1 MKQITVRVPVRADL
15 AGGTLDLWPLYLFH
29 PNARTVNVAISLYS
43 SCELTESEDDAFEI
57 VLADI
62 DYRRRFASI
71 ADMQNDREVALF
83 ARILEHF
90 KCPGVRLVAQSEAP
104 RGSGLGGSSAM
115 SVAAVRAVAEFCDAP
130 VDGDDLIALVRDLE
144 TRLLG
149 LPAGVQ
155 DYYPAVYGGVAS
167 LHLLP
172 GAIRR
177 EPIPASLAELGSHL
191 ILHYS
196 GVSHF
201 SGTNNWEIYKQHV
214 DGDASVRGE
223 LGAIADA
230 AVAMEKALGAGDFAA
245 AGAALAT
252 EWVHRKALV
261 AGISTPE
268 IEKAIDTAIAAGA
281 WGGKVCGAGG
291 GGTTV
296 ILAPSDRR
304 RAVVAALAAVPG
316 RTLDAAPVSAGLTM
330 ERSDQLPLALTFAR
344 RGRPSLAG
352 EAIEQLYLVTEAEG
366 DYRPFLLAE
375 GAIHYDDPRSGIYAT
390 VSRAFVARI
399 DVHGETVDW
408 NGAIAVKPSDLTM
421 AAAPEPARPLASPV
435 DTDTFIATAA
445 DAEKTF
451 REFLCE
457 SEKLRL
463 FHNSSIGLYSEPEET
478 RDAFVERCVEV
489 ALRSMETERERLE
502 STFRRRIDQ
511 MRERSEREQREFE
524 SRQDEEDPDMKQA
537 EVAIAWGQTLYNITS
552 GKPTRPDEPQSI
564 NEADYLAKISQ
575 LQKMWERELD
585 VLRDELTAKARS
597 VEEIAI
603 TPSPRDV
610 EVVKYLVVWAP
621 RF

>member
-29 PNARTVNVAISLYS
+29 PHARTVNVAVSLYA
-43 SCELTESEDDAFEI
+43 SCELTESEDDAFEV
-57 VLADI
+57 VLSDI
-62 DYRRRFASI
+62 DYQRRFDSI
-71 ADMQNDREVALF
+71 AGMRDDREVALF
-83 ARILEHF
+83 ARVFEHF
-90 KCPGVRLVAQSEAP
+90 KCPGVRLVAHSDAP
-104 RGSGLGGSSAM
+104 RGSGLGGSSAI
-115 SVAAVRAVAEFCDAP
+115 SVAAVRAVAEFCDVP
-130 VDGDDLIALVRDLE
+130 VDGDELIALVRDLE

-177 EPIPASLAELGSHL
+177 EPIPGSLSELGSHL

-214 DGDASVRGE
+214 DGDARVRRE
-223 LGAIADA
+223 LDAIADA

-245 AGAALAT
+245 AGAALGS
-252 EWVHRKALV
+252 EWTHRKALV
-261 AGISTPE
+261 EGVTTAE
-268 IEKAIDTAIAAGA
+268 VDQAIDAAVAAGA

-291 GGTTV
+291 GGTVV
-296 ILAPSDRR
+296 ILAPPDRR
-304 RAVVAALAAVPG
+304 AAVLEALAAVPG
-316 RTLDAAPVSAGLTM
+316 ETLDVSPVPSGLAL

-344 RGRPSLAG
+344 RGRPSVAG
-352 EAIEQLYLVTEAEG
+352 EAVEQLYLVTEAEG
-366 DYRPFLLAE
+366 EYRPFLLAE

-408 NGAIAVKPSDLTM
+408 HGAFAVDPEQLTL
-421 AAAPEPARPLASPV
+421 AAAPDAARPIASRV
-435 DTDTFIATAA
+435 ETDTFIATAA
-445 DAEKTF
+445 DAERTF

-457 SEKLRL
+457 NEKLRL
-463 FHNSSIGLYSEPEET
+463 FHNSAIGLYSEPEET

-489 ALRSMETERERLE
+489 ALHSMETERERLE

-511 MRERSEREQREFE
+511 MRERSEREQREADA
-524 SRQDEEDPDMKQA
+524 REEDPDMKQS

-564 NEADYLAKISQ
+564 NEADYLEKISQ

-603 TPSPRDV
+603 TPAPRDV

>member
-29 PNARTVNVAISLYS
+29 PNARTVNVAVSLYAT
-43 SCELTESEDDAFEI
+43 CELTESGDGAFEI
-57 VLADI
+57 VLGDI
-62 DYRRRFASI
+62 DYQRRFASI
-71 ADMQNDREVALF
+71 AEMQDDREVELF
-83 ARILEHF
+83 ARVLDYF
-90 KCPGVRLVAQSEAP
+90 KCPGVRLVAHTDAP
-104 RGSGLGGSSAM
+104 RGSGLGGSSAI

-155 DYYPAVYGGVAS
+155 DYYPAVYGGVAA

-177 EPIPASLAELGSHL
+177 EPISGSLAELGAHL
-191 ILHYS
+191 ILHYT

-214 DGDASVRGE
+214 DGNEQVRGE
-223 LGAIADA
+223 LAAIADA
-230 AVAMEKALGAGDFAA
+230 AAAMEKALTDGDFAA
-245 AGAALAT
+245 AGRALRD
-252 EWVHRKALV
+252 EWTHRKALV
-261 AGISTPE
+261 DGISTPE
-268 IEKAIDTAIAAGA
+268 IDQVIDAAIDAGA
-281 WGGKVCGAGG
+281 WGAKVCGAGG
-291 GGTTV
+291 GGTVV
-296 ILAPSDRR
+296 ILASPDRR
-304 RAVVAALAAVPG
+304 DAVIAALAGVPG
-316 RTLDAAPVSAGLTM
+316 RTLDAVPVSSGLTM
-330 ERSDQLPLALTFAR
+330 ERSDQPPLALTFAR

-352 EAIEQLYLVTEAEG
+352 EAVEQLYLVTEAEG
-366 DYRPFLLAE
+366 EYRPFLLAE

-390 VSRAFVARI
+390 VSHAFVARI
-399 DVHGETVDW
+399 DMHGETVDW
-408 NGAIAVKPSDLTM
+408 HGAIAVKPAELTL
-421 AAAPEPARPLASPV
+421 AAAPEQARPLTSRV

-457 SEKLRL
+457 NEKLRL
-463 FHNSSIGLYSEPEET
+463 FHNPSIGLYSEPDET

-502 STFRRRIDQ
+502 STFRRRLDQ
-511 MRERSEREQREFE
+511 MRERSEREQREAE
-524 SRQDEEDPDMKQA
+524 ARLGDEDPDMKQA

-552 GKPTRPDEPQSI
+552 GKPARPDEPQSI